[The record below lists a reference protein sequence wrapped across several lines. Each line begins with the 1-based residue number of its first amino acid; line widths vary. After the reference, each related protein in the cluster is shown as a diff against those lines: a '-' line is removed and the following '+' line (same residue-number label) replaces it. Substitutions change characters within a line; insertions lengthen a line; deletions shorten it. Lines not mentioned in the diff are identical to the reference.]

1 MLRPGDQSG
10 EKFKIIVTCRRGPDR
25 KSITELAKT
34 EGVSRASLYLW
45 RKQARLNGELMPD
58 HDEAPEGWSA
68 QDKFN
73 AVLQTATMSE
83 SQISEY
89 CRSQG
94 LYPEQIQRWKL
105 ACQSANDWDSSQRS
119 QLAKQ
124 QRGDKKKIK
133 DLERDLQR
141 KEKALAEAAALL
153 ILQKKV
159 RAIWEDEDA

>member
-1 MLRPGDQSG
+1 MKHIPK
-10 EKFKIIVTCRRGPDR
+10 ERRDAILAKLSGPDR
-25 KSITELAKT
+25 KSVVELAKLEAISVAT
-34 EGVSRASLYLW
+34 LYNW
-45 RKQARLNGELMPD
+45 RKQARLRGELMPD
-58 HDEAPEGWSA
+58 HDDSPDGWAA

-105 ACQSANDWDSSQRS
+105 ACQSANDWDTSQRS
-119 QLAKQ
+119 QLAQQ
-124 QRGDKKKIK
+124 QRDDKKRIK
-133 DLERDLQR
+133 ELERDLLR

-159 RAIWEDEDA
+159 RAIWGDEDA

>member
-1 MLRPGDQSG
+1 MKRIPK
-10 EKFKIIVTCRRGPDR
+10 ERRDAILAKLTGPDR
-25 KSITELAKT
+25 RSITELAKL
-34 EGVSRASLYLW
+34 EGVSTATLYNW

-58 HDEAPEGWSA
+58 HDDSPEGWST
-68 QDKFN
+68 QNKFN
-73 AVLQTATMSE
+73 AVLQTAVMSE
-83 SQISEY
+83 SQIGEY
-89 CRSQG
+89 CRTQG
-94 LYPEQIQRWKL
+94 LYPEQIQRWKQ

-119 QLAKQ
+119 DLVKQ
-124 QRGDKKKIK
+124 QRYDKKKIK